1 MSAWRNRL
9 ASWLTTHTAQPD
21 ETRRGRLLALFLLTA
36 CGVMT
41 VLLAIDLAEYAA
53 GVVRQAH
60 WLIADVATLGV
71 FAGIYFLNRRGL
83 VRLAGYCLLGT
94 LILVPTVLLP
104 LDTLNNSLV
113 VYALPVALASF
124 IISPPA
130 SLVVALVA
138 AGAYVVLNAV
148 GLSGSPF
155 NYLGLMAL
163 LVLAFVVWIV
173 ADWLQ
178 RAFRQE
184 QAAETRLLADIAR
197 REQIEIE
204 LSASEQRFRH
214 LVENV
219 GEGIAIVDNDE
230 RFVLANPAAE
240 SIFGTAPGGLVGRSL
255 LDFIPPDQHAFI
267 LSQTQRRLQGET
279 GTYEVT
285 ILRPDGARRALRAT
299 VSPRYDGDGR
309 CIGSLGLFFDLTDR
323 LRAEEDLRRAHAQL
337 EQHYRSALTLQEVSR
352 ALAST
357 LDVDTIYRV
366 LYREV
371 AHRLLGAE
379 NMVVTLYDETA
390 AELRCGFLIADGQE
404 QDAAALPPRP
414 LGNGPN
420 SETIRTR
427 QPQLIDF
434 DTLDRQLP
442 HHGPLQLIGDGRR
455 PRSSLYVPM
464 FSGDQVVGVLNI
476 QQYAPD
482 AFTPEHVQLVS
493 TAANQAAVALANA
506 QLFATLEQR
515 VAERTTELDESE
527 KRLRAIF
534 EATPIPQI
542 ITRLADTTVLNAN
555 QPVCDLF
562 EIDRDQLIG
571 QKARDY
577 FRSQRQFRQLVLDVH
592 RKGHVD
598 QAEVEALTAR
608 GNPIWVAVSMR
619 VLTYAGE
626 PALIT
631 GFYDITERRRA
642 EQVVRDS
649 EAKFR
654 SVVEQSHDGI
664 VLTDAR
670 GLIVEWNRG
679 METIT
684 GWLRSQV
691 LGRWLADAG
700 LTINVHDRLL
710 ATGSQTVELDY
721 VRADGH
727 RRNLQVVYFPI
738 DLEHDRMYC
747 AISRD
752 VTARRQAEDALRES
766 AARFHQIADNIR
778 EVFWMSLPDKSKLLY
793 VSPAYEDIWGRTCD
807 SLYADPGSWRASVH
821 PDDLAAFDRF
831 WQRQQRG
838 EAVFAEYRI
847 IRADGAPG
855 WIWDRAFP
863 VRDEHGQVY
872 RLVGVAEDVTERKR
886 AEEELRLALAKEQE
900 LGQLKSSFISMAS
913 HEFRTPLAGILSA
926 AELLEHYGHKWP
938 DDKKQRYLQRIQT
951 NVQSMTRLLEDVLTI
966 GRAEAGR
973 VECNPA
979 PLEVDRFCRELIEE
993 VQISDQAQHPIDFE
1007 FHLPAAPLW
1016 LDAKL
1021 LRQILMNLLSNA
1033 VKYSPPGASVC
1044 LTVDRNTHW
1053 LVFRVIDHGI
1063 GVPLAAQPHLFDTF
1077 FRADNVGERPG
1088 TGLGLAIV
1096 RRSVEAHGGAI
1107 SFESEPG
1114 RGTTFEV
1121 NLPLHPDLS
1130 EESA

>member
-9 ASWLTTHTAQPD
+9 ASWLTTHTVQPD

-41 VLLAIDLAEYAA
+41 MLLAIDLAEYAA
-53 GVVRQAH
+53 GVVRQPH
-60 WLIADVATLGV
+60 WLITDLATLGV
-71 FAGIYFLNRRGL
+71 FAGIYYLNRRGR

-94 LILVPTVLLP
+94 LLLVPTVLLP

-130 SLVVALVA
+130 SLIVALVA
-138 AGAYVVLNAV
+138 AGAYVLLNAV

-155 NYLGLMAL
+155 NYLGIMAL
-163 LVLAFVVWIV
+163 LVLAFVVWVV

-178 RAFRQE
+178 RAFRQT
-184 QAAETRLLADIAR
+184 QAAEARLLADIAR

-267 LSQTQRRLQGET
+267 LSQTQRRLNGET

-285 ILRPDGARRALRAT
+285 IQQPGGARRALRVTAT
-299 VSPRYDGDGR
+299 PQHDGDGR

-337 EQHYRSALTLQEVSR
+337 EQ
-352 ALAST
+352 
-357 LDVDTIYRV
+357 
-366 LYREV
+366 
-371 AHRLLGAE
+371 
-379 NMVVTLYDETA
+379 
-390 AELRCGFLIADGQE
+390 
-404 QDAAALPPRP
+404 
-414 LGNGPN
+414 
-420 SETIRTR
+420 
-427 QPQLIDF
+427 
-434 DTLDRQLP
+434 
-442 HHGPLQLIGDGRR
+442 
-455 PRSSLYVPM
+455 
-464 FSGDQVVGVLNI
+464 
-476 QQYAPD
+476 
-482 AFTPEHVQLVS
+482 
-493 TAANQAAVALANA
+493 
-506 QLFATLEQR
+506 R
-515 VAERTTELDESE
+515 VAERTTDLDKSE

-619 VLTYAGE
+619 LLTYPGE

-664 VLTDAR
+664 VLTDAH

-684 GWLRSQV
+684 GWARSQV

-700 LTINVHDRLL
+700 LTISVHDRLP
-710 ATGSQTVELDY
+710 ATDSQTVELDY

-807 SLYADPGSWRASVH
+807 SLYADPGSWPASVH

-847 IRADGAPG
+847 IRADGTPG

-863 VRDEHGQVY
+863 VRDEQGQVY

-886 AEEELRLALAKEQE
+886 AEEELRLTLAKEQE
-900 LGQLKSSFISMAS
+900 LGRLKSSFISMAS

-951 NVQSMTRLLEDVLTI
+951 NVQSMTRLLDDMLTI

-973 VECNPA
+973 VVCSPA
-979 PLEVDRFCRELIEE
+979 PLEVAGFCRELIEE
-993 VQISDQAQHPIDFE
+993 VQLADQAQHPIDFE
-1007 FHLPAAPLW
+1007 FDLPAAPLL
-1016 LDAKL
+1016 LDAQL

-1033 VKYSPPGASVC
+1033 VKYSPPGASVR
-1044 LTVDRNTHW
+1044 LTVDRDTHW
-1053 LVFRVIDHGI
+1053 LVLRVTDHGI
-1063 GVPLAAQPHLFDTF
+1063 GIPPAAQPHLFDTF
-1077 FRADNVGERPG
+1077 FRADNVGDRPG

-1096 RRSVEAHGGAI
+1096 RRSVEAHGGTI
-1107 SFESEPG
+1107 SFKSEPG

-1121 NLPLHPDLS
+1121 NLPVFTNLS